1 MKTAWI
7 YALVAAG
14 MVALSAASFAAGS
27 GTPRGVAVAAK
38 LGVGL
43 DELVACTN
51 SARDQATEPT
61 GSDARRTEMQSLV
74 LACLQEDHPEITAAQ
89 FTAAVATVPAE
100 AAAAQ

>member
-7 YALVAAG
+7 FALAAAG
-14 MVALSAASFAAGS
+14 MVVLSAASFAAGS

-51 SARDQATEPT
+51 SARGDATEPQ
-61 GSDARRTEMQSLV
+61 GSGARRTEMQALV
-74 LACLQEDHPEITAAQ
+74 LACLQSDHPEITVAQ
-89 FTAAVATVPAE
+89 FDAAMATVPV
-100 AAAAQ
+100 AANSQN